1 MTFSPFDSPIY
12 STLYGDPE
20 VRALFTDSAEVR
32 AMLLVEGTLAKVQG
46 ELGVIPLDSALY
58 IHRASMEVQ
67 VDPAGLATGMAET
80 GSPVPAMVAAF
91 GKAMEAP
98 DHAKYI
104 HWGASSQDILDTALV
119 LRLRQ
124 YLRLLDTRL
133 AALAAKDQFA
143 DLAQTRQRLQA
154 VQSRLLVVRFVGD
167 GNIASTNEVEAALA
181 EALKLSVPTDPPI
194 SAREVVVELVT
205 DISRLTD
212 TLAKIARGLPPS
224 IHSEVLATMAIF
236 TPNQLGQMQTAY
248 AQHKVVLAL
257 EKLALAQI
265 CIAGGVALKHAQT
278 MADQA

>member
-154 VQSRLLVVRFVGD
+154 VQSRLLVVSFVGD